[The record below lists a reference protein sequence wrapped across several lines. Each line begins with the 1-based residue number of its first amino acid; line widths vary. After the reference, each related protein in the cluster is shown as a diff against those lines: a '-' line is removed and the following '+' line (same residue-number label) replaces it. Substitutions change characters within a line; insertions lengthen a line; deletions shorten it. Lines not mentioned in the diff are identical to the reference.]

1 MEKYKYV
8 DMVLMKEVSRVK
20 AGGSVGE
27 RPE

>member
-1 MEKYKYV
+1 MEKYKYA

-20 AGGSVGE
+20 AGDSVGE

>member
-8 DMVLMKEVSRVK
+8 DMVLMKDVTRVK
-20 AGGSVGE
+20 AGDSVGE